1 MDNLVS
7 IIKQPTV
14 NHDVKQKVLRLVQ
27 NWAMAF
33 EQKPTLS
40 YVPTLYKSLKN
51 EGESSA
57 LIATSRGRVCVSG
70 CSAATHWQNWRLSG
84 RDTFVA
90 HAARTLLEEN
100 RGEALPCAVGLL
112 RVDLRGSSA

>member
-57 LIATSRGRVCVSG
+57 LIATSRGRVCVSVVAVQPLTGRIGG
-70 CSAATHWQNWRLSG
+70 CQVEIPS
-84 RDTFVA
+84 
-90 HAARTLLEEN
+90 
-100 RGEALPCAVGLL
+100 
-112 RVDLRGSSA
+112 